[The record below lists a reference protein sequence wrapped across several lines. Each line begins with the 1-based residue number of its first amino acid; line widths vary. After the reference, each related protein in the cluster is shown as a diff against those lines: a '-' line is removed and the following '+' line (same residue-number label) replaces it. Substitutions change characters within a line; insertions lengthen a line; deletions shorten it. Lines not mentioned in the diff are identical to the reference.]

1 MINNNCSTLNNRLD
15 LFTIAEL
22 IPDNSRVLD
31 LGCGDGT
38 LLRYLRENKA
48 VKGSGIELSQ
58 EQILECV
65 KKGVPVIHG
74 NLNDGLSDIKNNMF
88 DFVILTQTLQSVQR
102 PDKLLLEMTRIGKK
116 VIISVINMGFYKS
129 RLQLMFT
136 GKMPVTKTLPHEWYN
151 TPNIHLSTIKDFQ
164 NLTKKLN
171 LKIIERKPLHRSIR
185 CLAELYPNLFSP
197 TCVFILEKN

>member
-1 MINNNCSTLNNRLD
+1 MIKDNCSNINNRLD
-15 LFTIAEL
+15 LLTIAEL

-38 LLRYLRENKA
+38 LLHYLRENKN

-58 EQILECV
+58 NQILECV
-65 KKGVPVIHG
+65 KKGVPVVHG
-74 NLNDGLSDIKNNMF
+74 NLNDGLYEIKDKMF

-102 PDKLLLEMTRIGKK
+102 PDKLLLEMTRVGKK
-116 VIISVINMGFYKS
+116 AIISVINMGFYKS
-129 RLQLMFT
+129 RLQLMFH
-136 GKMPVTKTLPHEWYN
+136 GKMPVTKTLPHAWYN

-171 LKIIERKPLHRSIR
+171 LEIVKRKPLNKTMKII
-185 CLAELYPNLFSP
+185 AELYPNIFST
-197 TCVFILEKN
+197 TCVFILKKN